1 MALSEY
7 QPAPVP
13 RIGRTTDGS
22 TRPWPQPVRGLP
34 GSSTVL
40 SIVSADSGF
49 GRRPGRHQV
58 TERHLRSGLGSTAC
72 DMRGAS
78 APARGLVSAAGTER
92 AR

>member
-13 RIGRTTDGS
+13 GRIGRTTDES

-40 SIVSADSGF
+40 FIVPDDSRLGC
-49 GRRPGRHQV
+49 RPDATR
-58 TERHLRSGLGSTAC
+58 
-72 DMRGAS
+72 
-78 APARGLVSAAGTER
+78 
-92 AR
+92 